1 VVYKVIKVFL
11 FYTVFLYG
19 QNQDMPID
27 GIAAIV
33 GENIILKSD
42 VSQVVGITALQM
54 GLDASKDKAALEKLQ
69 ANVLGSLIDQK
80 VILEMAKLDSIEVA
94 EKDVESA
101 LEQQIETFILRAGTE
116 QMAETMLGQSLND
129 FRREYWYDMRDRLI
143 TEQYQQQL
151 IMSVNINRENVVDF
165 FSNYRDSLPVFPIKM
180 KISHL
185 LVRIKPSENNR
196 LDAEKKINA
205 IRDRIIAGE
214 SFSDLAELYS
224 ADPGS
229 KNNGGSLGYIRRNQM
244 VKDFETVAFTQK
256 TNTLSEPI
264 ETSFGFHIL
273 ETTEKSGEKIKVRH
287 ILISPEIT
295 EEDETN
301 TYNYAMTLRD
311 SSKSLR
317 SFKKLVTKY
326 SDDEPTKKIGGDL
339 GWITPTS
346 SPIPA
351 IAEVLGLLEKNECS
365 RPVKSDHGYHLL
377 WVEAV
382 KPGGLPSLETH
393 WVEIEEIAL
402 NHKRMKYFQEWVV
415 DARAKLFIDIK
426 K

>member
-1 VVYKVIKVFL
+1 MFFL
-11 FYTVFLYG
+11 SG
-19 QNQDMPID
+19 QNQNMPID

-54 GLDASKDKAALEKLQ
+54 GLDITKDRAALEKLQ
-69 ANVLGSLIDQK
+69 GNVLGSLIDQK

-94 EKDVESA
+94 EKDVENA
-101 LEQQIETFILRAGTE
+101 LEQQIETFIVRAGSE

-129 FRREYWYDMRDRLI
+129 FRREYWYDMHDRLI

-151 IMSVNINRENVVDF
+151 IMSVNIKRENVVDF
-165 FSNYRDSLPVFPIKM
+165 FSNYRDSLPMFPITM

-185 LVRIKPSENNR
+185 LVRIKPSEKNR

-205 IRDRIIAGE
+205 IRDRILAGE
-214 SFSDLAELYS
+214 SFSNLAEIYS

-244 VKDFETVAFTQK
+244 VKDFETVAFTQEI
-256 TNTLSEPI
+256 NTLSKPV
-264 ETSFGFHIL
+264 ETPFGFHIL

-301 TYNYAMTLRD
+301 TYNYAMALRD
-311 SSKSLR
+311 SSKSLD

-326 SDDEPTKKIGGDL
+326 SDDEPTKKIGGNL
-339 GWITPTS
+339 GWITPAN

-351 IAEVLGLLEKNECS
+351 IAEVLGLLEKDECS

-377 WVEAV
+377 WVEAI

-402 NHKRMKYFQEWVV
+402 NHKRMKYFQDWVAA
-415 DARAKLFIDIK
+415 ARTNFFIDIK

>member
-1 VVYKVIKVFL
+1 VSGFIKALLLCSFFL
-11 FYTVFLYG
+11 CG
-19 QNQDMPID
+19 QTRDMPID

-42 VSQVVGITALQM
+42 VSQVVGMTALQR
-54 GLDASKDKAALEKLQ
+54 GLDISKDRAILEKLQ
-69 ANVLGSLIDQK
+69 GDVLGSLIDQK

-94 EKDVESA
+94 EKDVERA
-101 LEQQIETFILRAGTE
+101 LEQQIETFIMRAGTE
-116 QMAETMLGQSLND
+116 KMAETMLGQSLND

-151 IMSVNINRENVVDF
+151 IMSVNINRENVMNF
-165 FSNYRDSLPVFPIKM
+165 FTSYKDSLPRFPVTM
-180 KISHL
+180 KIRHL
-185 LVRIKPSENNR
+185 LIRIKPSEKSR
-196 LDAEKKINA
+196 SDAEKKINTV
-205 IRDRIIAGE
+205 RERILAGE
-214 SFSDLAELYS
+214 SFSALAEIYS

-244 VKDFETVAFTQK
+244 VKDFETIAFTQEI
-256 TNTLSEPI
+256 NMLSEPV

-287 ILISPEIT
+287 ILISPAIT

-301 TYNYAMTLRD
+301 TYNYAMMLRD
-311 SSKSLR
+311 SSKDLA

-339 GWITPTS
+339 GWITPTN

-351 IAEVLGLLEKNECS
+351 IAEVLGLLEKDECS
-365 RPVKSDHGYHLL
+365 RPVKSDLGYHLL

-382 KPGGLPSLETH
+382 KPGGRPSLETH

-402 NHKRMKYFQEWVV
+402 NHKRMEYFQEWVEA
-415 DARAKLFIDIK
+415 ARTNIFIDIK

>member
-1 VVYKVIKVFL
+1 VYKFIKILLPCLFFL
-11 FYTVFLYG
+11 CG

-42 VSQVVGITALQM
+42 VSQVVGMTALQR
-54 GLDASKDKAALEKLQ
+54 GLDVSKDRAVLEKLQ
-69 ANVLGSLIDQK
+69 GDVLGSLIDQK

-94 EKDVESA
+94 EKDVERA
-101 LEQQIETFILRAGTE
+101 LEQQIETFIMRAGTE
-116 QMAETMLGQSLND
+116 KMAETMLGQSLND

-151 IMSVNINRENVVDF
+151 IMSVNINRENVVNF
-165 FSNYRDSLPVFPIKM
+165 FTSYKDSLPIFPVTM
-180 KISHL
+180 KIRHL
-185 LVRIKPSENNR
+185 LIRIKPSEKSR
-196 LDAEKKINA
+196 SDAEKKINTV
-205 IRDRIIAGE
+205 RERILSGE
-214 SFSDLAELYS
+214 SFSALAEIYS

-244 VKDFETVAFTQK
+244 VKEFETIAFTQK
-256 TNTLSEPI
+256 INMLSEPV

-287 ILISPEIT
+287 ILISPAIT

-301 TYNYAMTLRD
+301 TYNYAMMLRD
-311 SSKSLR
+311 SSKSLA

-339 GWITPTS
+339 GWITPTN

-351 IAEVLGLLEKNECS
+351 IAEVLGLLEKDECS
-365 RPVKSDHGYHLL
+365 RPVKSDLGYHLL

-382 KPGGLPSLETH
+382 KPGGRPSLETH

-402 NHKRMKYFQEWVV
+402 NHKRMEYFQEWVEA
-415 DARAKLFIDIK
+415 ARTNIFIDIK

>member
-1 VVYKVIKVFL
+1 MYKFTKFFL
-11 FYTVFLYG
+11 PCLFFLYG
-19 QNQDMPID
+19 QNQDAPID

-42 VSQVVGITALQM
+42 VSQVVGMTALQR
-54 GLDASKDKAALEKLQ
+54 GLDVSKDRAVLEKLQ
-69 ANVLGSLIDQK
+69 EDVLGSLIDQK

-94 EKDVESA
+94 EKDVERA
-101 LEQQIETFILRAGTE
+101 LEQQIETFIMRAGTE
-116 QMAETMLGQSLND
+116 KTAETMLGQSLSD

-151 IMSVNINRENVVDF
+151 IMSVNINRENVVSF
-165 FSNYRDSLPVFPIKM
+165 FTNYKDSLPVFPVTM
-180 KISHL
+180 KIRHL
-185 LVRIKPSENNR
+185 LVRIKPSEKNL
-196 LDAEKKINA
+196 LDAEKKINT
-205 IRDRIIAGE
+205 IREKILAGE
-214 SFSDLAELYS
+214 SFSSLAEIYS

-244 VKDFETVAFTQK
+244 VKAFETVAFTQEI
-256 TNTLSEPI
+256 NTLSEPVK
-264 ETSFGFHIL
+264 TSFGFHIL

-287 ILISPEIT
+287 ILISPIIT

-311 SSKSLR
+311 SSKNLA
-317 SFKKLVTKY
+317 SFKNLVTKY

-339 GWITPTS
+339 GWINPTN
-346 SPIPA
+346 SPIPE
-351 IAEVLGLLEKNECS
+351 IAEVLGLLEKDECS
-365 RPVKSDHGYHLL
+365 RPVKSDLGYHLL

-382 KPGGLPSLETH
+382 KPGGRPSLETH

-402 NHKRMKYFQEWVV
+402 NHRRMEYFQEWVV
-415 DARAKLFIDIK
+415 AARTNIFIDIK